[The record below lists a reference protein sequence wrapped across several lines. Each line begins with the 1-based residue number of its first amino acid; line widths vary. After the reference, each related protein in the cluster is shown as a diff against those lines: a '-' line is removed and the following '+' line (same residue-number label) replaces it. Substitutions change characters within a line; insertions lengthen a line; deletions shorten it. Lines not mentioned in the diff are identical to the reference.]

1 MGDPMTQP
9 RKRGKERQE
18 NHTWPA
24 TAHTES
30 LGAVASDWSREL
42 NQMEPNPGVPNPK
55 RTRAQ
60 REAYA
65 GRGGQL

>member
-1 MGDPMTQP
+1 MTDPK
-9 RKRGKERQE
+9 KRGRQE
-18 NHTWPA
+18 QQPHDWPA
-24 TAHTES
+24 TAHVEP